1 MTVEHIDD
9 RVLELFVT
17 QKYHWKSML
26 PSQQR
31 AMAVELMRHRL
42 IEGQLYQFIESM
54 TEKENALPTYRRL
67 LLEAIKK
74 QK

>member
-1 MTVEHIDD
+1 MTKEVVDD
-9 RVLELFVT
+9 RALELFVN

-31 AMAVELMRHRL
+31 AVAVELMRHRF
-42 IEGQLYQFIESM
+42 IEKQLYQFVESVIERDD
-54 TEKENALPTYRRL
+54 ALPKYRQL
-67 LLEAIKK
+67 LLDAIEK

>member
-1 MTVEHIDD
+1 
-9 RVLELFVT
+9 
-17 QKYHWKSML
+17 ML

-54 TEKENALPTYRRL
+54 TEKENALPKYRQL